1 MRFIRFFFVG
11 GYEDFRKIPHETP
24 IFVRVC
30 RKINCSWC
38 SFYLKCICC
47 KVIRKFDKF
56 PTSNVAC
63 KIAHLHRF
71 HHHHSQPFK
80 DVNVSG
86 VEKPVARFKILD
98 NILYTTLW
106 VRECDTA
113 NVVKFVLCMCTT
125 QNFHFYCVYRDSM
138 WIYMT
143 IAHDSRTGIMCKCVC
158 ACVCVHR
165 KGWRE
170 RAVTSQPVNERMSK
184 RMSEWASVGHI
195 THLIFTIW
203 WNKSAKQ
210 YNPCNWCMTLSLES
224 TNHIVSYDKNVRIRS
239 IHHVHIRNRTN

>member
-1 MRFIRFFFVG
+1 MRFIRFFVG
-11 GYEDFRKIPHETP
+11 VYEDFRKIPHKTP

-98 NILYTTLW
+98 NIYIYNTVSAWVWYGECSEVCTMHVYNAIFPFLLCLSRFDVNLYDNST
-106 VRECDTA
+106 RQPYRY
-113 NVVKFVLCMCTT
+113 NV
-125 QNFHFYCVYRDSM
+125 
-138 WIYMT
+138 
-143 IAHDSRTGIMCKCVC
+143 
-158 ACVCVHR
+158 
-165 KGWRE
+165 
-170 RAVTSQPVNERMSK
+170 
-184 RMSEWASVGHI
+184 
-195 THLIFTIW
+195 
-203 WNKSAKQ
+203 
-210 YNPCNWCMTLSLES
+210 
-224 TNHIVSYDKNVRIRS
+224 
-239 IHHVHIRNRTN
+239 